1 MFRLAQ
7 SALGEEFFHTRT
19 VRLCDVTW
27 QSQSHAVACE
37 TSCHLVMRDFTHTVV
52 HDDDVQ
58 AVEQL
63 ALVLVDSLHM
73 DVKHGGWVY
82 FHPVFLLQVLREFH
96 LVVLWEKQNI
106 HDLKKKRRWSCWI
119 TGAACPDKMQC
130 CNAQINQIVIPLPAI
145 GPEKIYVV
153 AIRVKMHGFMVQQ
166 DI

>member
-1 MFRLAQ
+1 MIALEYSIWFKQRAECLFRLAQ
-7 SALGEEFFHTRT
+7 RALGEEFFHTRN

-37 TSCHLVMRDFTHTVV
+37 TSWHLVMRDFTHTVV

-82 FHPVFLLQVLREFH
+82 FHPVFLLQVLGEFH

-106 HDLKKKRRWSCWI
+106 HDLKTKEMKLLNHRCSLSWHAKCNVAMHKWI
-119 TGAACPDKMQC
+119 R
-130 CNAQINQIVIPLPAI
+130 L
-145 GPEKIYVV
+145 
-153 AIRVKMHGFMVQQ
+153 
-166 DI
+166 